1 MNSQQSLEFIE
12 RLIKE
17 AQTNP
22 AVRRVLKN
30 ATLKLAAN
38 QPTIQGIDDGHL
50 ENLFS
55 MTVNRGGMTMFLKAM
70 ERVFADK
77 SVSKAEKDVVIQAHP
92 HHLRD
97 VKKYF
102 SSVVPFQIDGLSA
115 EISHW
120 DQTVETKKNNNPV
133 GFYNE
138 LDQLIDYLK
147 KLGFTAPFKIEAKK
161 KGLVLTHIDE
171 DLDKKIL
178 FDKLMADIKQVHEAM
193 GDVESRLEDLI
204 KVDEQIEDLDEA
216 VREKE
221 IEIRVIES
229 DRNTRLRSRTQLE
242 DELKET
248 PPALDDKENPRFKEL
263 TKEIEELT
271 KEMEALWKKIKKM
284 QEELTKERGL
294 LKAARIKYNELY
306 NEEEKDLVKRWR
318 AVNWDG
324 STQLTENQIYAFMT
338 MLSSSKYD
346 PLKGALPYKKI
357 TKVSLSCVVS
367 SSSSGYDQASFK
379 HLKNFIKFSVR

>member
-1 MNSQQSLEFIE
+1 MDSRQSLEFIE

-22 AVRRVLKN
+22 EIRKVLKN
-30 ATLKLAAN
+30 ATLKLAAT

-55 MTVNRGGMTMFLKAM
+55 MTVNRGGMSMFLKAM
-70 ERVFADK
+70 DRVFADK

-97 VKKYF
+97 VKKFF
-102 SSVVPFQIDGLSA
+102 SSVIPFQIDGLSA
-115 EISHW
+115 EITHW

-138 LDQLIDYLK
+138 IDALVDYLK
-147 KLGFTAPFKIEAKK
+147 KVGFSAPFKIEAKK

-178 FDKLMADIKQVHEAM
+178 FDKLMADIKQVHQAM
-193 GDVESRLEDLI
+193 GDVESRLEDLV
-204 KVDEQIEDLDEA
+204 KVDIQIDELDDA
-216 VREKE
+216 IKEKE
-221 IEIRVIES
+221 IEIRVVES
-229 DRNTRLRSRTQLE
+229 ERNTKLRERTKLE
-242 DELKET
+242 AELKET
-248 PPALDDKENPRFKEL
+248 PPTMDDKENPRFKEI

-271 KEMEALWKKIKKM
+271 KEMEALWKKMKKM
-284 QEELTKERGL
+284 KEELTKTQGL
-294 LKAARIKYNELY
+294 LKAAKIKYDELY
-306 NEEEKDLVKRWR
+306 NQEEKDLVSQWR

-324 STQLTENQIYAFMT
+324 STQLTEKQIDTFMGI
-338 MLSSSKYD
+338 LGNSKYD
-346 PLKGALPYKKI
+346 PLKGSLPYKKT
-357 TKVSLSCVVS
+357 TKVSLSCVVK
-367 SSSSGYDQASFK
+367 SSSSGYDQATFK